1 MAQVMREYGLTV
13 ITIIALA
20 IILGILIIINI
31 NNEKGVTNIAGSEIS
46 KLADDDTTV
55 TESATVNALNNQST
69 IPLPTVGVK
78 ANPQATVPITLND
91 IFAVANATEPVDL
104 SVAEITTAINDPS
117 TNVIG
122 SDVTLNGKTL
132 TFQKTGTYYITLEI
146 RQTNRMMRET
156 YKLNVA
162 DAPIK
167 EVAQPTTNT
176 SSNLNTNVSISGKS
190 GGGSSNTHWI
200 EGPLGGGLIDNS
212 TGKTLG
218 LLFTTDLNG
227 NSIKPTYVS
236 TAGKE

>member
-1 MAQVMREYGLTV
+1 MAQIIRQYGMIV
-13 ITIIALA
+13 ITVVAVLV
-20 IILGILIIINI
+20 ILGILVGISI

-55 TESATVNALNNQST
+55 TESASVNALNNQST

-78 ANPQATVPITLND
+78 ANPQATVPISLND
-91 IFAVANATEPVDL
+91 IFAVTNSTEPVDL
-104 SVAEITTAINDPS
+104 NVAEITSVLNDPS

-122 SDVTLNGKTL
+122 SDVTLDGKIL

-162 DAPIK
+162 NAPVK

-176 SSNLNTNVSISGKS
+176 SPNLNTNVNISGKS
-190 GGGSSNTHWI
+190 SGGSSTHW
-200 EGPLGGGLIDNS
+200 EQGPLGGALIDNA
-212 TGKTLG
+212 TGSTLG
-218 LLFTTDLNG
+218 LMFTSDLNG

-236 TAGKE
+236 TTGKD

>member
-31 NNEKGVTNIAGSEIS
+31 NNETGITNVVGSKIS
-46 KLADDDTTV
+46 ELADNDTMV
-55 TESATVNALNNQST
+55 TESASVSALNNQST

-122 SDVTLNGKTL
+122 SKVTVDGKTL
-132 TFQKTGTYYITLEI
+132 TFLQNGIYYITIEI

-162 DAPIK
+162 NAPVK

-176 SSNLNTNVSISGKS
+176 SPNLNTNVNISGKS
-190 GGGSSNTHWI
+190 GGSGTHW
-200 EGPLGGGLIDNS
+200 EQGPLGGALIDNA
-212 TGKTLG
+212 TGSTLG
-218 LLFTTDLNG
+218 LMFTSDLNG

-236 TAGKE
+236 TTGKD